1 MKTFRHI
8 FQVLFLTACLLVS
21 GVLVHAQADFSR
33 FYVIGD
39 SLTAGYS
46 HGSLVQTFQ
55 QYSYPA
61 LIAQQAGVDDF
72 EQPLISEPGIPARLV
87 LLHLVPSVVIG
98 QKAGLGTPINLTLPR
113 PYNNLAVPGANVYD
127 VLNTVSGGLHDVILR
142 GQGTQLQQFI
152 VSNPT
157 FAVVWIGNNDLLG
170 SVIYGKVIE
179 GVTVTPLSFFV
190 DQLQGLIN
198 GIRLASDADVVFLTL
213 PDPTVIPYTTTIPPY
228 IVNPATGQPVLDDQG
243 NPIPLLGPN
252 GPLPPNSLVTLPAS
266 ALLAEG
272 YGIPKALGGNGLP
285 LPDDV
290 VLLPGEIDQIR
301 SILKSFNNEI
311 RSRAEDAGF
320 KVFDSEALITQL
332 SETGVLYG
340 GIHLTFDYLTGGM
353 FSYDGVH
360 PSPLGYAVFVNYLI
374 EFINQEFGN
383 ELPLIDL
390 KPFITGE
397 KGGVPVEGTI
407 LPNSMPIFTQQAYE
421 SLKSVFPLL
430 NDQEK

>member
-98 QKAGLGTPINLTLPR
+98 QKTGLGTPINLTLPR

>member
-301 SILKSFNNEI
+301 SILKSFNTEI
-311 RSRAEDAGF
+311 RSRAEDAGL